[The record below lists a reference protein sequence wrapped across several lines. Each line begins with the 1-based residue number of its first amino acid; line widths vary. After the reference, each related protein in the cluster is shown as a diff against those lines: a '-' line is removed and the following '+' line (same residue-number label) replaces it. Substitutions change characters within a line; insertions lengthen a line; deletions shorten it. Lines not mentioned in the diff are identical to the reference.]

1 MEPCELPVVI
11 AMRMVFVSFTTG
23 LRRRPGG
30 ADFAADTEL
39 DAVGRWT
46 ARTICGYASLHH
58 ACASLSQDEVKREV
72 NRVMPDYDL
81 LSLILRGEAMA
92 ALDGCQVVGLT
103 PTGDERDRLI
113 PWLL

>member
-1 MEPCELPVVI
+1 MP
-11 AMRMVFVSFTTG
+11 A
-23 LRRRPGG
+23 PGG

-92 ALDGCQVVGLT
+92 ALDGCRVVGLT
-103 PTGDERDRLI
+103 PTGTSEIDSFRGCCSRDRTHRVSRRRSKGILVGG
-113 PWLL
+113 